1 VSIGISVFPDD
12 GTASTV
18 LLRNADMALYRAK
31 AEGRGSYH
39 FFQPEMD
46 SQMQER
52 RRLELD
58 LRKALLAEEF
68 ELHYQPLIDLASREV
83 SGFEALIRWNHPE
96 RGVIPPAQFIPVA
109 EDIGLIVQIGDWVLK
124 QACNDA
130 ARWPGKLKIAVNL
143 SAAQFRNPMLPL
155 SIVSALAHSGLPATR
170 LELEI
175 TETVLLQDDQAV
187 LNALHEIRQLGVRI
201 CMDDF
206 GTGYSS
212 LSYLRSFPFDKIK
225 IDRSFIKELGKEQ
238 NDCLAI
244 IRAVTKLGASLGM
257 ITTAEGVETKEQLE
271 ILRAEGCTQAQGYLF
286 SRPRPVA
293 EIPDLL
299 RQLRPRVHAA

>member
-1 VSIGISVFPDD
+1 
-12 GTASTV
+12 
-18 LLRNADMALYRAK
+18 
-31 AEGRGSYH
+31 
-39 FFQPEMD
+39 
-46 SQMQER
+46 
-52 RRLELD
+52 
-58 LRKALLAEEF
+58 
-68 ELHYQPLIDLASREV
+68 
-83 SGFEALIRWNHPE
+83 
-96 RGVIPPAQFIPVA
+96 
-109 EDIGLIVQIGDWVLK
+109 
-124 QACNDA
+124 
-130 ARWPGKLKIAVNL
+130 
-143 SAAQFRNPMLPL
+143 MLPL
-155 SIVSALAHSGLPATR
+155 SVVSALAHSGLPATR

-175 TETVLLQDDQAV
+175 TETVLLQDDQSV
-187 LNALHEIRQLGVRI
+187 LNALHEIRQLGARI

-225 IDRSFIKELGKEQ
+225 IDRSFIKELGNGE

-293 EIPDLL
+293 EIPALL
-299 RQLRPRVHAA
+299 RQLRPRVRAA